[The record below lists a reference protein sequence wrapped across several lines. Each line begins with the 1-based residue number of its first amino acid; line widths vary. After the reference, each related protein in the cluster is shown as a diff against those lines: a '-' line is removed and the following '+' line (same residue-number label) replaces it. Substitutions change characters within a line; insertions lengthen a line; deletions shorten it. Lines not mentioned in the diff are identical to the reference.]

1 MTIYNKKSGFTFFT
15 MNKINL
21 LAREASQLINSV
33 KDTTVNNIVRSV
45 NENMIQLTEDQL
57 TNIVNIITLSIDEG
71 YQKAL
76 PSFQRILQNN
86 LKE

>member
-1 MTIYNKKSGFTFFT
+1 MS
-15 MNKINL
+15 KINI

-33 KDTTVNNIVRSV
+33 KDTTINNVVRSV
-45 NENMIQLTEDQL
+45 SENMIQLNEEQL
-57 TNIVNIITLSIDEG
+57 ANIVNIIALSIEEG

-76 PSFQRILQNN
+76 PSFQRTLQNN

>member
-1 MTIYNKKSGFTFFT
+1 MS
-15 MNKINL
+15 KINN

-45 NENMIQLTEDQL
+45 NENVVQISADQL
-57 TNIVNIITLSIDEG
+57 ANIVNIITLSIEEG

-76 PSFQRILQNN
+76 PSFQRTLQNN
-86 LKE
+86 VKE

>member
-1 MTIYNKKSGFTFFT
+1 MS
-15 MNKINL
+15 KINI

-33 KDTTVNNIVRSV
+33 KDTTISNVVRSV
-45 NENMIQLTEDQL
+45 NENMVQINEDQL
-57 TNIVNIITLSIDEG
+57 ANIINIIALSIEEG

-76 PSFQRILQNN
+76 PSFQRTLQNN

>member
-1 MTIYNKKSGFTFFT
+1 MS
-15 MNKINL
+15 KINI

-33 KDTTVNNIVRSV
+33 KDTTINNVVRSV
-45 NENMIQLTEDQL
+45 SENMIQLNEEQL
-57 TNIVNIITLSIDEG
+57 ANIVNIITLSIEEG

-76 PSFQRILQNN
+76 PSFQRTLQNN

>member
-1 MTIYNKKSGFTFFT
+1 MS
-15 MNKINL
+15 KINNIS
-21 LAREASQLINSV
+21 REASQLINSV
-33 KDTTVNNIVRSV
+33 KDTTVNNLVRSV
-45 NENMIQLTEDQL
+45 SENLMQLTEDQL

-76 PSFQRILQNN
+76 PSFQKTLQNS